1 MGQVIGHIED
11 VLKSLA
17 ILEKIKV
24 IRRETMTQFLQTII
38 SVRMGFVNII
48 VILIIEIMSSLKL
61 NDHRKHECT
70 GRSFRSTVS
79 RSVLPCFSWWSSFI

>member
-17 ILEKIKV
+17 TLEKIKV

-38 SVRMGFVNII
+38 SVSMNNNNDTITITII
-48 VILIIEIMSSLKL
+48 I
-61 NDHRKHECT
+61 T
-70 GRSFRSTVS
+70 
-79 RSVLPCFSWWSSFI
+79 LPVQYSI